1 MEKGEMGENATGR
14 LTTYYVAECM
24 EFNRYGEYR
33 EDIHSAEEA
42 VKIYQSIPSERLN
55 AGKGIGLH
63 VEEEDGIPLEF
74 SLVYNGELDVD
85 LLRDIYDQNQ
95 YPDVFIA
102 ARELSAY
109 LPETK
114 VIDTK
119 GLLTEKTLE
128 ATVFADEMIKL
139 EKKLDPDFYHTF
151 YPKEAEHKE
160 AIIWKALC
168 QDGKEEYSRWLGSK
182 IFEQKSELKEQADK
196 LKTTLEQVKLIPPV
210 DLKPFVYVR
219 ISEHPDIP
227 LEEAMPLNQAVELF
241 GKLDRQA
248 VEEKDM
254 AGYYKT
260 HFEICFLSEGEVMSY
275 TGRQDFGDGEG
286 NLLDHVK
293 AFADYYLHTEEGQQL
308 MKQTARTT
316 EEWEHEQQQ
325 MRWVLE
331 EMFPTLQYFCNLEKL
346 ETAVLEEQEIEKK
359 VPLLTQGDASRKA
372 YQEAMLAYIRESRI
386 ALNTGKELPCM
397 PDIRDFVTACPDKSY
412 KEQVM
417 EEIRQEAESYG
428 MTVEAYAANGYEPP
442 KRGGR

>member
-1 MEKGEMGENATGR
+1 MAIGERIHFFRLMRGMTQKYLGTAIGFPEKSADVRLAQYETGTRKPKADLTNALAQVLDVSPQALDVPDIDSYIGLMHT
-14 LTTYYVAECM
+14 LFTL
-24 EFNRYGEYR
+24 
-33 EDIHSAEEA
+33 EDIYGLTVSEA
-42 VKIYQSIPSERLN
+42 DGEVCLKVN
-55 AGKGIGLH
+55 KDKGR
-63 VEEEDGIPLEF
+63 EA
-74 SLVYNGELDVD
+74 YEL
-85 LLRDIYDQNQ
+85 LKMLY
-95 YPDVFIA
+95 A
-102 ARELSAY
+102 
-109 LPETK
+109 
-114 VIDTK
+114 
-119 GLLTEKTLE
+119 
-128 ATVFADEMIKL
+128 
-139 EKKLDPDFYHTF
+139 
-151 YPKEAEHKE
+151 
-160 AIIWKALC
+160 W
-168 QDGKEEYSRWLGSK
+168 
-182 IFEQKSELKEQADK
+182 KEQADK

-331 EMFPTLQYFCNLEKL
+331 EMLPTLQYFCNLEKL

-397 PDIRDFVTACPDKSY
+397 PDILDFATACPDKSY

-417 EEIRQEAESYG
+417 EKIRQEAESYG

>member
-1 MEKGEMGENATGR
+1 MEKSEMGENATGR
-14 LTTYYVAECM
+14 LATYYVAECM
-24 EFNRYGEYR
+24 EFSRYGEYR
-33 EDIHSAEEA
+33 EDIRSAEEA
-42 VKIYQSIPSERLN
+42 VRIYQSIPSERLN

-85 LLRDIYDQNQ
+85 LLRDIYDPDQ
-95 YPDVFIA
+95 YPEVFIA

-128 ATVFADEMIKL
+128 ATVFADEMVKL
-139 EKKLDPDFYHTF
+139 EQNLDPDFYHTF

-160 AIIWKALC
+160 TIVWKALC
-168 QDGKEEYSRWLGSK
+168 KDGKEEYSRWLGSK
-182 IFEQKSELKEQADK
+182 AFEQKPGLKEQAEK
-196 LKTTLEQVKLIPPV
+196 LKETLEHTKLIPPV

-227 LEEAMPLNQAVELF
+227 SEEAMPLNKAVELF
-241 GKLDRQA
+241 GKLDQQA
-248 VEEKDM
+248 VADKEIE
-254 AGYYKT
+254 GYYKT
-260 HFEICFLSEGEVMSY
+260 HFEICFLSEGELMSY

-286 NLLDHVK
+286 TLLDHVK

-308 MKQTARTT
+308 LKQTAKTT
-316 EEWEHEQQQ
+316 AEWKHEQQE
-325 MRWVLE
+325 MKWILE
-331 EMFPTLQYFCNLEKL
+331 EMLPVLQYFCNLEKL

-359 VPLLTQGDASRKA
+359 VPLLTQEDASRRA
-372 YQEAMLAYIRESRI
+372 YQEAMLIYVRESRI
-386 ALNTGKELPCM
+386 ALNMGKELPHM
-397 PDIRDFVTACPDKSY
+397 PDIRDFVTACPDQSY
-412 KEQVM
+412 REQVM
-417 EEIRQEAESYG
+417 KEIQQEAESYG
-428 MTVEAYAANGYEPP
+428 MTIEAYAANGYEPP

>member
-1 MEKGEMGENATGR
+1 M
-14 LTTYYVAECM
+14 
-24 EFNRYGEYR
+24 
-33 EDIHSAEEA
+33 
-42 VKIYQSIPSERLN
+42 
-55 AGKGIGLH
+55 
-63 VEEEDGIPLEF
+63 
-74 SLVYNGELDVD
+74 
-85 LLRDIYDQNQ
+85 
-95 YPDVFIA
+95 
-102 ARELSAY
+102 
-109 LPETK
+109 
-114 VIDTK
+114 
-119 GLLTEKTLE
+119 
-128 ATVFADEMIKL
+128 
-139 EKKLDPDFYHTF
+139 
-151 YPKEAEHKE
+151 
-160 AIIWKALC
+160 
-168 QDGKEEYSRWLGSK
+168 
-182 IFEQKSELKEQADK
+182 
-196 LKTTLEQVKLIPPV
+196 EQVKLIPPV

-219 ISEHPDIP
+219 ISEHLDIP
-227 LEEAMPLNQAVELF
+227 SEEAMPLNKAVELF

-248 VEEKDM
+248 VEEKEM

-260 HFEICFLSEGEVMSY
+260 HFEICFLSEGEIISY

-331 EMFPTLQYFCNLEKL
+331 EMLPTLQYFCNLEKL

-372 YQEAMLAYIRESRI
+372 YQEAMLAYVRESRI
-386 ALNTGKELPCM
+386 ALNTGEELPRM
-397 PDIRDFVTACPDKSY
+397 PDIRDFATACPDKSY

>member
-14 LTTYYVAECM
+14 LATYYVAECM

-85 LLRDIYDQNQ
+85 LLRDIYDPNQ
-95 YPDVFIA
+95 YPEVFIA

-139 EKKLDPDFYHTF
+139 EKNLDPDFYHTF

-182 IFEQKSELKEQADK
+182 IFEQKPELKEQADK

-227 LEEAMPLNQAVELF
+227 LEEAMPLNKAVELF

-293 AFADYYLHTEEGQQL
+293 AFADYYLHTEEGQQ
-308 MKQTARTT
+308 
-316 EEWEHEQQQ
+316 
-325 MRWVLE
+325 
-331 EMFPTLQYFCNLEKL
+331 
-346 ETAVLEEQEIEKK
+346 
-359 VPLLTQGDASRKA
+359 
-372 YQEAMLAYIRESRI
+372 
-386 ALNTGKELPCM
+386 
-397 PDIRDFVTACPDKSY
+397 
-412 KEQVM
+412 
-417 EEIRQEAESYG
+417 
-428 MTVEAYAANGYEPP
+428 NGNMNNS
-442 KRGGR
+442 K